1 MFLNKKSENKQQ
13 YYDWLKQKE
22 MEPIMMTFIDRDI
35 FFEDDDSRV
44 KTLSSLR
51 ALYTNQEDGEEK
63 YNKARELYNQFIDYL
78 RETVPMLVVKREEL
92 DTESKGEE
100 GEIDDEASDSESS
113 EVGED

>member
-35 FFEDDDSRV
+35 LFDDDDSRV
-44 KTLSSLR
+44 KTLSSLH
-51 ALYTNQEDGEEK
+51 ALYVNQENSEEK

-92 DTESKGEE
+92 GTESKREE
-100 GEIDDEASDSESS
+100 GDVDDEASDSESS
-113 EVGED
+113 EAGEN

>member
-35 FFEDDDSRV
+35 LFDDDDSRV
-44 KTLSSLR
+44 KTLSSLHS
-51 ALYTNQEDGEEK
+51 LYADQENGEEK
-63 YNKARELYNQFIDYL
+63 YNKARELYNQFVDYL
-78 RETVPMLVVKREEL
+78 RETVPMLVVRREEL
-92 DTESKGEE
+92 DVETKREDGD
-100 GEIDDEASDSESS
+100 IDDEASDSESS